1 MRLLLAED
9 DASVREALV
18 EILRQNR
25 YEVDAVGDG
34 RTAWECLKAGR
45 YDGAVL
51 DIMMP
56 GMDGL
61 SVLRRVREGG
71 GTLPVLLLSARDGV
85 EDKVAGLD
93 SGAND
98 YLTKPFEARELLA
111 RIRAMTRDR
120 SAPDTLVLRMGNLVL
135 DRAGYALSSPSGC
148 LQLTHK
154 EYQVMELLLCNP
166 RQTIPAERFLERI
179 WGYDGDAE
187 INVVRVYMSLLRK
200 KLAFLHADV
209 RIKALRGVGYCM
221 ERAM

>member
-85 EDKVAGLD
+85 ED
-93 SGAND
+93 
-98 YLTKPFEARELLA
+98 
-111 RIRAMTRDR
+111 
-120 SAPDTLVLRMGNLVL
+120 
-135 DRAGYALSSPSGC
+135 
-148 LQLTHK
+148 
-154 EYQVMELLLCNP
+154 
-166 RQTIPAERFLERI
+166 
-179 WGYDGDAE
+179 
-187 INVVRVYMSLLRK
+187 
-200 KLAFLHADV
+200 
-209 RIKALRGVGYCM
+209 
-221 ERAM
+221 